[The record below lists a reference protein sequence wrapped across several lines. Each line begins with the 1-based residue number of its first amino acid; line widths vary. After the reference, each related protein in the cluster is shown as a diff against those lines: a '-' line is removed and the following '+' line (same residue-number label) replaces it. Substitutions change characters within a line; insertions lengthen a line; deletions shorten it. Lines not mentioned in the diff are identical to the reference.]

1 MKRFKVF
8 LCAYDGQINT
18 RLFELLALDE
28 ELVRSVASL
37 TIDTMWPDSTSSSI
51 LIDESRLCLDMLE
64 PSMN

>member
-1 MKRFKVF
+1 VKRFKVF